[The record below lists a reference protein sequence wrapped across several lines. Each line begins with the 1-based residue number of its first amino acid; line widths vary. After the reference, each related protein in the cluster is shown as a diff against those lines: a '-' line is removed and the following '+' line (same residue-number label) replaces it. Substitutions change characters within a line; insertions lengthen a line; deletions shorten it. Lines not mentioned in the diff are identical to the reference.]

1 MPRVGNRDTGSR
13 ELEHEDLLPAR
24 PGVGAFVTQTP
35 AAPDAIAAHRPLRA
49 ELRRWIAKARRATL
63 DEESIEARFATT
75 FRAAAWD
82 EAA

>member
-1 MPRVGNRDTGSR
+1 MPS
-13 ELEHEDLLPAR
+13 
-24 PGVGAFVTQTP
+24 
-35 AAPDAIAAHRPLRA
+35 PLTVRSVA